1 MEFYTLT
8 LANGLRCIHKRV
20 KSPVAYCALV
30 INAGSRDELA
40 SEHGL
45 AHFTEHTMFKGT
57 ARRKAYQIN
66 CRLENLGGEL
76 NAFTTKEDTT
86 VHATVLRGD
95 FAKAVEL
102 ISDVVFGATF
112 PEHEIDKER
121 KVVIDEINTYRDM
134 PADRIF
140 DEFESLM
147 FGPSSLGRNILG
159 TKSSVNRF
167 RSEDIRLFTR
177 RNYTPDQMVFSSIGN
192 ISQSAFEKTVEK
204 YFGSIPATRRTVERQ
219 CVPAYVPFSKTGHH
233 ATHQAHCIIGWRAYD
248 LYHASRMPL
257 ALLVNILGGP
267 SANSLLNVQLR
278 ERNGLSYNVD
288 ASYAPLTDTGLASV
302 YFSCDKVNTQQCT
315 DIAYSIIERLK
326 TQPLSARQLSMAKRQ
341 FIGQMAVSM
350 DSNEGYMLGV
360 GKSFLVYG
368 EVDEMSDICA
378 KIKAV
383 TSQQLME
390 IASDVFKDGSI
401 LIYT

>member
-1 MEFYTLT
+1 MEFFTYT

-20 KSPVAYCALV
+20 KSSVAYCALV
-30 INAGSRDELA
+30 VNAGSRDELA
-40 SEHGL
+40 HEHGL

-57 ARRKAYQIN
+57 VRRKAYQIN

-95 FAKAVEL
+95 FPKAVEL

-121 KVVIDEINTYRDM
+121 KVVVDEINTYRDL

-159 TKSSVNRF
+159 TKSSVSRF
-167 RSEDIRLFTR
+167 SGDDIRRFTGR
-177 RNYTPDQMVFSSIGN
+177 TYTPDQMVFSSIGN
-192 ISQSAFEKTVEK
+192 ISESAFV
-204 YFGSIPATRRTVERQ
+204 RTVERYFGGVPAAVRGFEREK
-219 CVPAYVPFSKTGHH
+219 VPAYVPFARTAHH
-233 ATHQAHCIIGWRAYD
+233 ATHQAHCVMGWRAPG
-248 LYHASRMPL
+248 LHHASRLPL

-267 SANSLLNVQLR
+267 SANSLLNVHLR

-302 YFSCDKVNTQQCT
+302 YFSCDKDKTQQCL
-315 DIAYSIIERLK
+315 DLALSVIGRLK
-326 TQPLSARQLSMAKRQ
+326 TVPLTARQLSMAKRQ

-360 GKSFLVYG
+360 GKSLLVYG
-368 EVDEMSDICA
+368 QVDEMSEICS
-378 KIKAV
+378 KVRSV
-383 TSQQLME
+383 TAQSLMDMASE
-390 IASDVFKDGSI
+390 IFIEPST
-401 LIYT
+401 LIYA

>member
-1 MEFYTLT
+1 MEFFTLT
-8 LANGLRCIHKRV
+8 LPNGLRCIHKRV

-40 SEHGL
+40 GEHGL

-95 FAKAVEL
+95 FAKAAEL
-102 ISDVVFGATF
+102 ISDVVFNATF
-112 PEHEIDKER
+112 PEHEVDKER
-121 KVVIDEINTYRDM
+121 KVIIDEINTYRDM

-140 DEFESLM
+140 DEFDSLM
-147 FGPSSLGRNILG
+147 FGASPLGRSILG
-159 TKSSVNRF
+159 TKNSVNRF
-167 RSEDIRLFTR
+167 KSEDIRNFTR
-177 RNYTPDQMVFSSIGN
+177 RTYTPDQMVFSSIGD
-192 ISQSAFEKTVEK
+192 IPQSTFEKTVEK
-204 YFGSIPATRRTVERQ
+204 YFGSIPAAERTFERQ
-219 CVPAYVPFSKTGHH
+219 CAPALVPFDKTAHH
-233 ATHQAHCIIGWRAYD
+233 STHQAHCILGWRAYD
-248 LYHASRMPL
+248 LFHPSRLPL
-257 ALLVNILGGP
+257 ALIVNILGGP

-278 ERNGLSYNVD
+278 ERNGLSYNID
-288 ASYAPLTDTGLASV
+288 ASYAPLTDTGVASV
-302 YFSCDKVNTQQCT
+302 YFSCDKENTLR
-315 DIAYSIIERLK
+315 SLELVGSVIERLK

-350 DSNEGYMLGV
+350 DSNESYMLGI

-368 EVDEMSDICA
+368 EVDEMSAICA
-378 KIKAV
+378 KIKAI

-390 IASDVFKDGSI
+390 IASDVFKDAST
-401 LIYT
+401 LIYN